1 MSDLLIDEVGLP
13 TDGSLH
19 PVRSLSL
26 SVSADPHPLDLTE
39 STAICENWA
48 REVTANP
55 ALFNGR
61 MILQR
66 QIRYRDG
73 HLEALGHV
81 SNFATFL
88 WWRRQPELAG
98 ACHLFGYPV
107 IVSSD
112 GALVAVEMAPHTA
125 NPGQVYFAAGSLDLS
140 DVVDGACDI
149 EGNMRREVM
158 EETGLDLDL
167 ALADLVLYASY
178 RSRRLTLVRVF
189 TFSETA
195 EALAHRIDAFARD
208 CPEPEISRAVV
219 IRSGDTTAQRYGAA
233 MLPILDWYFRDRG

>member
-1 MSDLLIDEVGLP
+1 MSDLLTDEVGLP
-13 TDGSLH
+13 TDGSLQ
-19 PVRSLSL
+19 PVRSLAL
-26 SVSADPHPLDLTE
+26 RVAADPHPLDLTQ
-39 STAICENWA
+39 STAISANWE

-167 ALADLVLYASY
+167 AHADPVLYASY
-178 RSRRLTLVRVF
+178 RSRRLTLARVF

-195 EALAHRIDAFARD
+195 EALADRIDAFARD
-208 CPEPEISRAVV
+208 CSEPEISRAVV
-219 IRSGDTTAQRYGAA
+219 IRSGDPAAQRYGAA
-233 MLPILDWYFRDRG
+233 MLPILGWYFQDRG

>member
-1 MSDLLIDEVGLP
+1 MSDLLTDEVGLP
-13 TDGSLH
+13 TDGSLY
-19 PVRSLSL
+19 PVRSLAL
-26 SVSADPHPLDLTE
+26 RVAADPHPLDLTQ
-39 STAICENWA
+39 STAISANWE

-61 MILQR
+61 MILQL

-73 HLEALGHV
+73 LLEALGHV

-167 ALADLVLYASY
+167 AHADPVLYASY
-178 RSRRLTLVRVF
+178 RSRRLTLARVF

-195 EALAHRIDAFARD
+195 EALADRIDAFARD
-208 CPEPEISRAVV
+208 CSEPEISRAVV
-219 IRSGDTTAQRYGAA
+219 IRSGDPAAQRYGAA
-233 MLPILDWYFRDRG
+233 MLPILSWYFQDRG